1 MTNEDARGR
10 RTGRQRRRALRLAG
24 AVLDDRA
31 DTSASSQEHQMRK
44 QRLLDGPAEFRE
56 VRVDRSEKTS
66 TDSD

>member
-10 RTGRQRRRALRLAG
+10 RTGRQRRRALGLAG

-31 DTSASSQEHQMRK
+31 DGSASSQEHRMRK

-66 TDSD
+66 SDAD

>member
-24 AVLDDRA
+24 AVSDDRA
-31 DTSASSQEHQMRK
+31 DSSASSQEHQMRK

-66 TDSD
+66 SDAD

>member
-1 MTNEDARGR
+1 MQEVVGRAANEGEPFV
-10 RTGRQRRRALRLAG
+10 LAG

-31 DTSASSQEHQMRK
+31 DSSASSQEHQMRK

-66 TDSD
+66 SDAD

>member
-1 MTNEDARGR
+1 MQEVVGRAANEGEPFVWR
-10 RTGRQRRRALRLAG
+10 G

-31 DTSASSQEHQMRK
+31 DISASSQEHQMRK